1 MSTCC
6 TVCVRGYPADLPP
19 ERVSDKL
26 MIHFLRARNGGG
38 EISSIEFPPESP
50 GCAMVTF
57 EDATVTQQVLKA
69 KKHVLTVNGNDYPLE
84 VTASATELNPNEIF
98 VRVCMK
104 VDYGR
109 FPDGKDTL
117 DSLCQR
123 YGGIHINF
131 NTQEMTC
138 TVKGSFV
145 ELQAFSSELL
155 RCLNNQQRAGVL
167 FANGGRSAE
176 MAAGD
181 GASHQEETRAEKKRK
196 KKRDEEE
203 KAAAGPLQVRESA
216 ESLIEPLEDFS
227 LVIDSDIYLYM
238 QKFCGKE
245 LGNIFHQQ
253 QVGVVDVHSDG
264 ITTLYLRAA
273 SNGAGG
279 VSALVSAH
287 LALSQLSQQ
296 LEVTL
301 RKEKVKKQDL
311 GIGVGGSFPA
321 ELQSLYPLL
330 LIQEEQEDFCL
341 IGNLVEVSR
350 AKQHIQELIA
360 ARGAAQDHRRPGV
373 SQAAYLHGQ
382 SSVPAQPESPAE
394 SVPRKLSSPKPNSK
408 AERKLAASFSSRG
421 SPPARL
427 PAARLFQAT
436 ERQAPESERSLS
448 FLAAATEPKSQIRQ
462 TLEFREAL
470 QGIKADL
477 LPSAPAGTVSSSEGL
492 GLAKPLS
499 LHSVTS
505 AFRSLNLFDTTGAA
519 DFRVSEPRPHLRRSS
534 SLSLQKPLRG
544 GNESMPEPWL
554 AAQVSAARL
563 KQEPQEYTPRTLQ
576 EEIRKDGS
584 TQMECSQEMES
595 PITKQR
601 HSLHTVQSNNGSPS
615 DMQKAEAL
623 AEHCPYI
630 YDSFTYTELAMDGP
644 EDEALGELCR
654 YLKNFDD
661 RIVICRDRYKLGLT
675 YPREEKLQVLEVFRL
690 FSARR
695 MAALSEQTP
704 FRDAQQGEIQGE
716 TSAAGSAQQPNE
728 SRRTSLLES
737 SLGLHSLAGETP
749 PSHAQRRLQGSGF
762 QLAPVQNFPSDQR
775 AWQSEALDQT
785 PGASKQGRSRR
796 LLAESRQGL
805 PDKFHFA
812 RDCNKE
818 GSSSQ
823 ETEGAP
829 PGSLPDLPLHTSPP
843 DGEGAASDLGRRTA
857 SLGSESAAEECVLCR
872 NSRPSLSNAP
882 CPHKSQQG
890 IPGGST
896 WLTHPGASPGIPGTF
911 GVSTFSQSLPGYTR
925 DPTLKITYNIPDG
938 VQRAEDPFP
947 GHLYRGGRFEAFLPD
962 NAEGRRLTVLLHKA
976 FERGLTFR
984 IRTCGLEERVTWGP
998 IPHKTSMEG
1007 GKARNGYP
1015 DSQYLQQVSLKLKEL
1030 NIE

>member
-1 MSTCC
+1 MLGSMSSCC

-38 EISSIEFPPESP
+38 EIASIEFPPESP

-84 VTASATELNPNEIF
+84 VTASATELDPNEIF

-109 FPDGKDTL
+109 FPDGKETL

-123 YGGIHINF
+123 YGGIHTNF
-131 NTQEMTC
+131 NAQEMTC

-145 ELQAFSSELL
+145 ELQAFSCELL
-155 RCLNNQQRAGVL
+155 RCLNSKQRAGVP

-176 MAAGD
+176 KAAGD
-181 GASHQEETRAEKKRK
+181 GISHQEATREEKKGR
-196 KKRDEEE
+196 KKRDKEE

-238 QKFCGKE
+238 QKFCSEE
-245 LGNIFHQQ
+245 LSNIFHKQ
-253 QVGVVDVHSDG
+253 QVGLVDVHSDG

-296 LEVTL
+296 LEGTL
-301 RKEKVKKQDL
+301 RKEKVKKRDL
-311 GIGVGGSFPA
+311 GVIGGRSFPA
-321 ELQSLYPLL
+321 ELQSLFPLL
-330 LIQEEQEDFCL
+330 LIQEEEEDFCL

-373 SQAAYLHGQ
+373 PQAAYLHGQ
-382 SSVPAQPESPAE
+382 SSVPALLESPAG

-408 AERKLAASFSSRG
+408 AERKLAASFSSLG
-421 SPPARL
+421 SPPAPKRHAL
-427 PAARLFQAT
+427 
-436 ERQAPESERSLS
+436 ESERSLS
-448 FLAAATEPKSQIRQ
+448 FLATGTEPKSQIRQ
-462 TLEFREAL
+462 TLEFRKAL
-470 QGIKADL
+470 QGMKADPP
-477 LPSAPAGTVSSSEGL
+477 PSAPAGTVSSSEGRASL
-492 GLAKPLS
+492 SLAEPLS
-499 LHSVTS
+499 LSAVTS

-519 DFRVSEPRPHLRRSS
+519 DFRVSAPRPRLRRSS
-534 SLSLQKPLRG
+534 SLSLQKPLS
-544 GNESMPEPWL
+544 GNESVPEPWL
-554 AAQVSAARL
+554 AAQVSAAHL
-563 KQEPQEYTPRTLQ
+563 KQESQEYTHRTLQ
-576 EEIRKDGS
+576 KEIRKDGL
-584 TQMECSQEMES
+584 TQIEDSQEMES
-595 PITKQR
+595 PVTKQR
-601 HSLHTVQSNNGSPS
+601 HSLHTVQSDNGSPS
-615 DMQKAEAL
+615 GTQKAEAL
-623 AEHCPYI
+623 AEYLGYI
-630 YDSFTYTELAMDGP
+630 YESFTYTELAMDGP
-644 EDEALGELCR
+644 EDESLDELCR

-661 RIVICRDRYKLGLT
+661 RIVISRERYKLGLA

-695 MAALSEQTP
+695 MAALSKQTP
-704 FRDAQQGEIQGE
+704 FRDAQQGGIQGE
-716 TSAAGSAQQPNE
+716 ASAAGSAQQLNE
-728 SRRTSLLES
+728 SRRNSLLES
-737 SLGLHSLAGETP
+737 SLGLDSLAGETS
-749 PSHAQRRLQGSGF
+749 PSQAQRRLQDSGF
-762 QLAPVQNFPSDQR
+762 QPVQNFPSHQI
-775 AWQSEALDQT
+775 AWQSGALDQT
-785 PGASKQGRSRR
+785 PDASKQGRSRR

-818 GSSSQ
+818 GSSQ
-823 ETEGAP
+823 ERERALL
-829 PGSLPDLPLHTSPP
+829 GSLPDLPLRASPP
-843 DGEGAASDLGRRTA
+843 AGEGLASDLGLGTA
-857 SLGSESAAEECVLCR
+857 SLGSESVAEECVMCQ
-872 NSRPSLSNAP
+872 NSRPALTHAP
-882 CPHKSQQG
+882 CPHKPCRVQT
-890 IPGGST
+890 PGGSPL
-896 WLTHPGASPGIPGTF
+896 LTHPGASPGIPGTF
-911 GVSTFSQSLPGYTR
+911 GASTISQSLPGYIR

-938 VQRAEDPFP
+938 VQQAGDPFP

-962 NAEGRRLTVLLHKA
+962 NPEGRRLMVLLHKA
-976 FERGLTFR
+976 FERSLTFR

>member
-1 MSTCC
+1 MSTCR

-38 EISSIEFPPESP
+38 EIASIEFPPESP

-57 EDATVTQQVLKA
+57 EDATVTQQVLKV
-69 KKHVLTVNGNDYPLE
+69 KKHVLTVNGTAYPLE
-84 VTASATELNPNEIF
+84 VTQSAAELNPNEIF

-123 YGGIHINF
+123 YEGIHVNF

-145 ELQAFSSELL
+145 ELQAFSCELL
-155 RCLNNQQRAGVL
+155 RCLNSKQRAGVL

-176 MAAGD
+176 KAAGD
-181 GASHQEETRAEKKRK
+181 GVSHQEETRAEKKRK

-203 KAAAGPLQVRESA
+203 KAAAGPLQVQESA

-227 LVIDSDIYLYM
+227 LAIDSDIYLYM
-238 QKFCGKE
+238 QKFCGEE
-245 LGNIFHQQ
+245 LGNIFHKQ

-296 LEVTL
+296 LEGTL
-301 RKEKVKKQDL
+301 RKEKVNKRDL
-311 GIGVGGSFPA
+311 GIGGGGSFPA

-330 LIQEEQEDFCL
+330 LIQEEEEDFCL
-341 IGNLVEVSR
+341 IGNLAEVSQ
-350 AKQHIQELIA
+350 AKRHIQELIA

-373 SQAAYLHGQ
+373 PQAAYLQGP
-382 SSVPAQPESPAE
+382 SSLPAQLESPAE

-408 AERKLAASFSSRG
+408 AEPKLAATFSGRG
-421 SPPARL
+421 SLPAWL
-427 PAARLFQAT
+427 PAASLFPAT
-436 ERQAPESERSLS
+436 ERPAPESERSLP
-448 FLAAATEPKSQIRQ
+448 FLSTAAEPKSQIRQ
-462 TLEFREAL
+462 TLEFQKAL
-470 QGIKADL
+470 QGMKADH
-477 LPSAPAGTVSSSEGL
+477 SSSSPAGTVSSSEGWASL
-492 GLAKPLS
+492 GLTEPPS
-499 LHSVTS
+499 LPAVTS

-534 SLSLQKPLRG
+534 SLSLQKSLS
-544 GNESMPEPWL
+544 GNKSMPEPWL
-554 AAQVSAARL
+554 AAHISAAHL
-563 KQEPQEYTPRTLQ
+563 KQESQEYPHRTLQ
-576 EEIRKDGS
+576 KEVRKDGL
-584 TQMECSQEMES
+584 TQVEYSQEMES
-595 PITKQR
+595 PIAKQR
-601 HSLHTVQSNNGSPS
+601 HSLHAVQSDNGSPS
-615 DMQKAEAL
+615 GMQKAEAL
-623 AEHCPYI
+623 AESCAYI

-661 RIVICRDRYKLGLT
+661 RIVVSRDRYKLGLM

-695 MAALSEQTP
+695 MAALSKQTP
-704 FRDAQQGEIQGE
+704 FRDGKIQGE
-716 TSAAGSAQQPNE
+716 TSAAGSSQQPNG
-728 SRRTSLLES
+728 SRRASLLES
-737 SLGLHSLAGETP
+737 SLGPDSLAGDTP
-749 PSHAQRRLQGSGF
+749 PSLAQRQGSGF
-762 QLAPVQNFPSDQR
+762 QPALVQNFPSDHR

-818 GSSSQ
+818 GSSQ
-823 ETEGAP
+823 EAERAP
-829 PGSLPDLPLHTSPP
+829 LGSLPALPLHASPP
-843 DGEGAASDLGRRTA
+843 AGEGVASDLGLRTA
-857 SLGSESAAEECVLCR
+857 SLGSESAAEECVLCQ
-872 NSRPSLSNAP
+872 NSHPAPSHAP
-882 CPHKSQQG
+882 CPHKPCRAR
-890 IPGGST
+890 IPGGSAS
-896 WLTHPGASPGIPGTF
+896 LTHPGTSAGIPGTF
-911 GVSTFSQSLPGYTR
+911 GASTISQSLPGYIR
-925 DPTLKITYNIPDG
+925 DPTLKITYNVPDG
-938 VQRAEDPFP
+938 VQQAGNPFP
-947 GHLYRGGRFEAFLPD
+947 GHPYRGGHFEAFLPD
-962 NAEGRRLTVLLHKA
+962 NAEGRRLMVLLHKA

-984 IRTCGLEERVTWGP
+984 IRSCGLEERVTWGP

-1015 DSQYLQQVSLKLKEL
+1015 DSQYLQQLSLKLKEL